1 MEAVCEMSISSLLLE
16 EKKAM
21 LHVQE
26 ARKKANEI
34 LAKAKAEADQILK
47 SVLDEKRM
55 REMLEEFEAE
65 IKREAETIAEDYR
78 KKAEELRR
86 VGERRLE
93 EAAELIRKEVLTHD
107 I

>member
-1 MEAVCEMSISSLLLE
+1 MSISSLLLE

-26 ARKKANEI
+26 ARKKASEI

-65 IKREAETIAEDYR
+65 IKREAEKMVEDYR
-78 KKAEELRR
+78 RRAEELKRM
-86 VGERRLE
+86 GEERLE